1 MRLRMRREALPAP
14 RFPFRKRQG
23 LVAAVIMAL
32 LGIAGC
38 QHRMRGVP
46 PVSSPAPSPAP
57 LPPVRGHW
65 TEQGLASWYGVPYDG
80 RRAAD
85 GEVYNMYE
93 MVAAHRTLPFNSM
106 VRVTDLQ
113 NGRQV
118 VVRIID
124 RGPFVK
130 NRIIDLSFA
139 AARSLKMVGPGIA
152 PVRLELLSGARS
164 GNGDFSVQVGAFAVL
179 AHAQRLRKRLGTRW
193 GPVFI
198 QEYDSPNG
206 LLYRV
211 RVGEVQSE
219 PAARHLAQQ
228 LRRSERFPATFVV
241 RLDR

>member
-1 MRLRMRREALPAP
+1 MPAL
-14 RFPFRKRQG
+14 RFPFRRRQWLG
-23 LVAAVIMAL
+23 GAVILAL
-32 LGIAGC
+32 IFVAGC
-38 QHRMRGVP
+38 RHRYSVP
-46 PVSSPAPSPAP
+46 PPVPPPSPSP
-57 LPPVRGHW
+57 LPPPTPGHW
-65 TEQGLASWYGVPYDG
+65 TEQGIASWYGVPFNG
-80 RRAAD
+80 NRAAD

-93 MVAAHRTLPFNSM
+93 MVAAHRTLPFNSI

-139 AARSLKMVGPGIA
+139 AARALDMVGPGIA
-152 PVRLELLSGARS
+152 PVRLDLISGRNPE
-164 GNGDFSVQVGAFAVL
+164 GGDFTVQVGAFAVF
-179 AHAQRLRKRLGTRW
+179 AHAERLRRRLGGRW

-198 QEYDSPNG
+198 QEYNSSNG

-211 RVGEVQSE
+211 RVGAVRGEQ
-219 PAARHLAQQ
+219 AARRLARQ
-228 LRRSERFPATFVV
+228 LRRQERFPETFVV

>member
-1 MRLRMRREALPAP
+1 LPAL
-14 RFPFRKRQG
+14 RFPFRRRQWLG
-23 LVAAVIMAL
+23 GAVILAL
-32 LGIAGC
+32 IFVAGC
-38 QHRMRGVP
+38 RHRYSVP
-46 PVSSPAPSPAP
+46 PPVPPPSPSP
-57 LPPVRGHW
+57 LPPPTPGHW
-65 TEQGLASWYGVPYDG
+65 TEQGIASWYGVPFNG
-80 RRAAD
+80 NRAAD

-93 MVAAHRTLPFNSM
+93 MVAAHRTLPFNSI

-139 AARSLKMVGPGIA
+139 AARALDMVGPGIA
-152 PVRLELLSGARS
+152 PVRLDLISGRNPE
-164 GNGDFSVQVGAFAVL
+164 GGDFTVQVGAFAVF
-179 AHAQRLRKRLGTRW
+179 AHAERLRRRLGGRW

-198 QEYDSPNG
+198 QEYNSSNG

-211 RVGEVQSE
+211 RVGAVRGEQ
-219 PAARHLAQQ
+219 AARRLARQ
-228 LRRSERFPATFVV
+228 LRRQERFPETFVV